1 MPVLIYRIEYE
12 GGGTVPPSPHPV
24 RHPSCTPQRP
34 QSCVTRVG
42 PELSPP
48 LGSVLV
54 ITLTP
59 GVEIVTQYHA
69 ITRVGSILTLTLSLS
84 EGLSLILTL
93 TLSPTLVIPEH
104 EPQPYSPCPQTL
116 TSHNPRPY
124 RHHLR
129 QYTYK

>member
-69 ITRVGSILTLTLSLS
+69 ITRVGPILTLTLS